1 MFIVSTKNCL
11 NTAIEICDKS
21 DFHLVMTEVKRF
33 PDGEL
38 YVRVV
43 ESVEGQEILA
53 IGNTREDGEALEFML
68 LLNALKENGA
78 SNVIAFLPYFG
89 YARQHMIYKPG
100 EAISSKVFTQMLSEY
115 SDGIITINIHDNS
128 TMKYSKKKFVVISMV
143 KHIARYFSEMDIGL
157 VVAPDDGAMEIAR
170 EAGEILKVESR
181 HLDKKRID
189 SITVS
194 YSEAR
199 FDVKGKNILL
209 IDDIIS
215 TGGTIKKSIKLLKEM
230 GANRIYVG
238 AIHGIFINNSGDDI
252 AGMCDELVVT
262 DTIYSRYSKVKIS
275 DSIEEIISEVA

>member
-1 MFIVSTKNCL
+1 MLIVSTKNCL

-21 DFHLVMTEVKRF
+21 DHHLIMTEVKRF

-43 ESVEGQEILA
+43 ESVEGQEVLA

-68 LLNALKENGA
+68 LLNALTENGA
-78 SNVIAFLPYFG
+78 SSVIAFLPYFG

-115 SDGIITINIHDNS
+115 SDEIITINIHDNS

-143 KHIARYFSEMDIGL
+143 KHIARYFLDMNIGL
-157 VVAPDDGAMEIAR
+157 VVAPDDGAMEIAS
-170 EAGEILKVESR
+170 EAGKILKVDSR

-199 FDVKGKNILL
+199 FDVRGKNILL

-215 TGGTIKKSIKLLKEM
+215 TGGTIKKSIKLLREM

>member
-1 MFIVSTKNCL
+1 MLIVSTKNCL

-21 DFHLVMTEVKRF
+21 DYHLIMTEVKRF

-43 ESVEGQEILA
+43 ESVEGQEVLA

-78 SNVIAFLPYFG
+78 SSVIAFLPYFG

-115 SDGIITINIHDNS
+115 SDEIITINIHDNS

-143 KHIARYFSEMDIGL
+143 KHIARYFLDMNIGL
-157 VVAPDDGAMEIAR
+157 VVAPDDGAMEIAS
-170 EAGEILKVESR
+170 EAGKILNVDSR

-199 FDVKGKNILL
+199 FDVRGKNILL

-215 TGGTIKKSIKLLKEM
+215 TGGTIKKSIKLLREM

>member
-1 MFIVSTKNCL
+1 MLIVSTKNCL

-21 DFHLVMTEVKRF
+21 DHHLIMTEVKRF

-43 ESVEGQEILA
+43 ESVEGQEVLA

-78 SNVIAFLPYFG
+78 SSVTAFLPYFG

-115 SDGIITINIHDNS
+115 SDEIITINIHDNS

-143 KHIARYFSEMDIGL
+143 KHIARYFLDMNIGL
-157 VVAPDDGAMEIAR
+157 VVAPDDGAMEIAS
-170 EAGEILKVESR
+170 EAGKILNVDSR

-199 FDVKGKNILL
+199 FDVRGKNILL

-215 TGGTIKKSIKLLKEM
+215 TGGTIKKSIKLLREM